1 MSIKSQLDELITFYE
16 QNSPKAGKSIAVC
29 ATANTVRK
37 FCKKRKGV
45 YTYRNRVIVPIRK
58 VRTRDE
64 IQADKLDA
72 RR

>member
-1 MSIKSQLDELITFYE
+1 MSIKTHLDELINFYE
-16 QNSPKAGKSIAVC
+16 QNRPKAGREIAVC

-37 FCKKRKGV
+37 FCKKRNGV
-45 YTYRNRVIVPIRK
+45 YRYRDRTIVPIRK

-64 IQADKLDA
+64 IEAEKLDA